1 MYIWSIPEYHHAVHD
16 VSKCW
21 VGPLV
26 PSICFPL
33 ICTSLGVM
41 VLAQGKVTY
50 PIYDHSPPSLLL
62 QDESGPAAPPL
73 LLLPL
78 PLPCLW
84 LIMCVGKHAAAV
96 AVAVAGEVMIF
107 FSPFTSSLAKL
118 QISSRGMRTWHYPRR
133 VESYPVSARLR
144 SPAQLLTN
152 TWWNID
158 CNVLPCNLLQRLQSG
173 GTMSWGYVCW
183 AWFSSDCIYLL
194 HLQVMRFHRNRCIYS
209 WPELC

>member
-1 MYIWSIPEYHHAVHD
+1 MITHHHRCCSRMSQAQLPRPCCCCPCPALPVTDH
-16 VSKCW
+16 VCGEACSCCCCCCCW
-21 VGPLV
+21 G
-26 PSICFPL
+26 
-33 ICTSLGVM
+33 G
-41 VLAQGKVTY
+41 
-50 PIYDHSPPSLLL
+50 YD
-62 QDESGPAAPPL
+62 
-73 LLLPL
+73 
-78 PLPCLW
+78 
-84 LIMCVGKHAAAV
+84 
-96 AVAVAGEVMIF
+96 F

-183 AWFSSDCIYLL
+183 TWFSSDCIYLL